1 MYTGILIRTI
11 SILGLPQP
19 IIAAALSFCVGIWSL
34 LFGLLNLGFLFDLL
48 PLPLVLGFA
57 TGLGQIL
64 LVSQIPPILG
74 LNGISPVFI
83 QQMPQIIAQIGQSK
97 ISTVGIAAVSMIIL
111 AGFQFVGKKWGH
123 RSEIIR
129 ILAIQRSLLVII
141 LMTTVSF
148 LVNKNRPQAL
158 WSVLGPISTKIPSPQ
173 SPNITL
179 VQFIFIP
186 SFLLW
191 IAINME
197 HIVIAKCYGRL
208 NGYSIN
214 QNQEIVS
221 LGVINTINSLF
232 GGIPVGGGDLART
245 TLNSASG
252 ARSPLGGLFTSLT
265 VFIGMF
271 AASGFLQWLPQATVA
286 SVILIALVDQMP
298 SISYMKKYWKLSFA
312 DFVVFFM
319 TFNVTMLSSPEIA
332 FGVGLGTIVIY
343 TLFRLMFSRPNALVS
358 IDLENRY
365 SDRPPVWWSKE
376 DRIPAGT
383 QVVTLETDVNFLNAE
398 RIKRHVIN
406 TVYTYQSG
414 VSLTPQGN
422 VERAWNNRRDKL
434 IRSLRRGAGISSAD
448 TFTPRFQVLVLD
460 LTSTSFVDA
469 TGMQALEDIKH
480 ELKAYGGPHA
490 EIRFVGMN
498 QRVRKRF
505 DRACWELTSPNDDIE
520 TRADYEAGDVKDLT
534 FEFLPHA
541 IHYQPQG
548 GGGLSYVSEYTA
560 SKR

>member
-57 TGLGQIL
+57 SGLGQIL

-148 LVNKNRPQAL
+148 LANKNRPQAL